1 MKKVLGLFLILSIV
15 FASCGPKPGYKTKS
29 GKKKQKHYNE
39 LQYNKAD
46 WDKARKKPKKQK
58 PKKN

>member
-1 MKKVLGLFLILSIV
+1 MKKVVGLFLILSMILV
-15 FASCGPKPGYKTKS
+15 SCGPKPGYKTRT
-29 GKKKQKHYNE
+29 GKQKQKHYNA